1 MNENIVDEIA
11 LDCLLIAIL
20 DWMLDNFGGFWED
33 RGFKWEWKGTSIVL
47 SWFQGFL
54 SFLSPHIR
62 QT

>member
-47 SWFQGFL
+47 SWL
-54 SFLSPHIR
+54 
-62 QT
+62 